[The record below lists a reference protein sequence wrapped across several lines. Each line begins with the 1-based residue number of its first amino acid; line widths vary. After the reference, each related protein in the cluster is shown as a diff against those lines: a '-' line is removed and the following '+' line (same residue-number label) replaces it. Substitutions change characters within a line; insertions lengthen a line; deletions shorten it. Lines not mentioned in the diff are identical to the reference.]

1 MQKEKK
7 LFSENLCT
15 KYPTCTKT
23 EKKKTAFANDKILL
37 DTLIRSHAFLKVCLL
52 MQFVSLEWYILL
64 GPSCSIN
71 PLKYR
76 LDIHGRGIMLC
87 SMVVTS
93 WKIWCDFMILFLPPP
108 FHSLQLLNDDGK
120 VKMMLLI
127 CNLRSQNRKQFLISF
142 NIIMQ
147 V

>member
-1 MQKEKK
+1 
-7 LFSENLCT
+7 
-15 KYPTCTKT
+15 
-23 EKKKTAFANDKILL
+23 
-37 DTLIRSHAFLKVCLL
+37 
-52 MQFVSLEWYILL
+52 
-64 GPSCSIN
+64 
-71 PLKYR
+71 
-76 LDIHGRGIMLC
+76 MLC

-93 WKIWCDFMILFLPPP
+93 WKIWCDFMILFLPLP